1 MVRRGFQIF
10 GLAFLFRVQAWI
22 LGWSSSRNL
31 LKLDILNI
39 MGPSVAAAAALWGAA
54 RTLRARLFAFLLGT
68 VVIAF
73 ATHLIRAAP
82 LDALPDPIE
91 AIKIRMHDLEM
102 TRKDLQ
108 PLIGSRGRVSEVLN
122 RKRLLTL
129 SMIRKLHEVLHIPL
143 EVLAQPYE
151 MQQPT
156 QKDRVEVEAA
166 LPTC

>member
-1 MVRRGFQIF
+1 MEIKPIKTEVDYEDALKEIERLMEIGVEPDT
-10 GLAFLFRVQAWI
+10 LAGDR
-22 LGWSSSRNL
+22 
-31 LKLDILNI
+31 LDVLVTLVEAYEAKHYP
-39 MGPSVAAAAALWGAA
+39 MG
-54 RTLRARLFAFLLGT
+54 
-68 VVIAF
+68 
-73 ATHLIRAAP
+73 
-82 LDALPDPIE
+82 LPDPIE

-156 QKDRVEVEAA
+156 QKDRVEA
-166 LPTC
+166 